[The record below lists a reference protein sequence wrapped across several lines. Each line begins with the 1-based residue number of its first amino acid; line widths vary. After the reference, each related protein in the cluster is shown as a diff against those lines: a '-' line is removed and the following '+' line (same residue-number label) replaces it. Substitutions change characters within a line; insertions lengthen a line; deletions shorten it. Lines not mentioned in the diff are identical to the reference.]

1 METEKRKE
9 KKNKK
14 KKSEKIE
21 VSVKHKTLRIV
32 CFVIVTVIAIVS
44 FSIGISQWV
53 KKEPGYYDI
62 KASADDLVP
71 GYANGI
77 TLTCYFDGKS
87 DEIRVKNNNATTAY
101 SNGLKWIYCM
111 VDAETNYDGYNNIA
125 MLNQHMGE
133 DISVSSELFNILT
146 DAYEFTCRGTGY
158 NMFV

>member
-14 KKSEKIE
+14 KKSDKIE
-21 VSVKHKTLRIV
+21 VSVKHKTLRII

-111 VDAETNYDGYNNIA
+111 VDAETNYDG
-125 MLNQHMGE
+125 
-133 DISVSSELFNILT
+133 
-146 DAYEFTCRGTGY
+146 
-158 NMFV
+158 